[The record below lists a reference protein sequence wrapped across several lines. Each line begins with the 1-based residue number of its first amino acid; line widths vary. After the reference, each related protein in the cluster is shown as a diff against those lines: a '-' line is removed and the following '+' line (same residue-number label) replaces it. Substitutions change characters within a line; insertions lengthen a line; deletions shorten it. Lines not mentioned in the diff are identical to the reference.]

1 MELRSRVGVVAR
13 RRAAGAHNSAAPHVR
28 GEGVVSQTVE
38 NLRGAIRLGAAFL
51 IQPALVGSAVALEGD
66 GEAKIGHF
74 AHAVR
79 VEQDV
84 LQLQVA
90 VAHAVC
96 MHVIDRGHELRNAC
110 TRLGL
115 RKRAR
120 LFDARKQVG
129 GAELEVDGHAV
140 RLPQHEPEL
149 LSRAQHRDDVG
160 VGEPVHQRHL
170 LVHLCR
176 LLLVCRND
184 LGSNG
189 GASAQVTSLEDAA
202 VCSLPEQHVQK
213 LVGGSRSP
221 VVA

>member
-1 MELRSRVGVVAR
+1 
-13 RRAAGAHNSAAPHVR
+13 
-28 GEGVVSQTVE
+28 
-38 NLRGAIRLGAAFL
+38 
-51 IQPALVGSAVALEGD
+51 
-66 GEAKIGHF
+66 
-74 AHAVR
+74 
-79 VEQDV
+79 
-84 LQLQVA
+84 
-90 VAHAVC
+90 